1 MKVIESQTE
10 SGRVIRIQVAD
21 DVPPSVT
28 PRTRGGALTRGKPNE
43 IVKQLTEVGDS
54 IADVCNTLQ
63 AQIQKTLD
71 QSKPSELTL
80 AFSVTLS
87 GEAGIPLVTRGSAEG
102 TFQVTARWDFSKEA

>member
-21 DVPPSVT
+21 DTPPSVT
-28 PRTRGGALTRGKPNE
+28 ARTKGLTRGKPNE
-43 IVKQLTEVGDS
+43 ILKQLTEVGDS

-80 AFSVTLS
+80 AFSVTLA

-102 TFQVTARWDFSKEA
+102 TFQVTARWDFSK